1 MFAAMTFREIH
12 AAYLSGLEPAYGA
25 GEARAITDLVFESLA
40 GISRPG
46 MTEHAKKTPD
56 EKMLDLLLSSLEKIK
71 SHIPVQHVIGFAW
84 FYGMKFKVNEHVLI
98 PRPET
103 EELVLEAINYLK
115 ISPDKKVL
123 DIGTGSGCIPISI
136 KKHIPAAQITSVDIS
151 EDALQI
157 AAENATANNA
167 EIDFRKMDFLN
178 EENWGL
184 LSTYDIIISNPP
196 YIPQQEEKEM
206 DSHVTMH
213 EPALALFVPQNEP
226 LLFYK
231 KIRQFAEVHLQKEGK
246 IFLEIHRDFG
256 KKTAAIFQEEKY
268 AAVLK
273 KDISEN
279 DRMVIVSRC
288 L

>member
-1 MFAAMTFREIH
+1 MTFREIYT
-12 AAYLSGLEPAYGA
+12 AYLSELTPAYGA
-25 GEARAITDLVFESLA
+25 GEAQAITDLVLESLA

-46 MTEHAKKTPD
+46 MPEYAQKVPN
-56 EKMLDLLLSSLEKIK
+56 EKMLSLLFSSLEKIK
-71 SHIPVQHVIGFAW
+71 SHTPVQHVIGFAW
-84 FYGMKFKVNEHVLI
+84 FYGIKFKVNEHVLI

-103 EELVLEAINYLK
+103 EELVLEAISYLK
-115 ISPDKKVL
+115 ISPEKKVL

-151 EDALQI
+151 EDALQV
-157 AAENATANNA
+157 AAENATANNV
-167 EIDFRKMDFLN
+167 EIDFRKIDFLN
-178 EENWGL
+178 EENWNL

-196 YIPQQEEKEM
+196 YIPQEEEKEM
-206 DSHVTMH
+206 DPHVTMH
-213 EPALALFVPQNEP
+213 EPALALFVPQNDP

-231 KIRQFAEVHLQKEGK
+231 KIRQFADSHLNKEGR

-256 KKTAAIFQEEKY
+256 KETAAIFQEEKY

-273 KDISEN
+273 KDMSEN

-288 L
+288 R

>member
-12 AAYLSGLEPAYGA
+12 AAYLSGLTPAYGA
-25 GEARAITDLVFESLA
+25 GEAQAITDLVFESLA
-40 GISRPG
+40 EISRSG
-46 MTEHAKKTPD
+46 MAEHAKKTPD
-56 EKMLDLLLSSLEKIK
+56 EKMLGLLLSSLKKIK
-71 SHIPVQHVIGFAW
+71 NHMPVQHVIGFAW

-103 EELVLEAINYLK
+103 EELVFEVINYLK
-115 ISPDKKVL
+115 QSPQKKVL
-123 DIGTGSGCIPISI
+123 DIGTGTGCIPISI
-136 KKHIPAAQITSVDIS
+136 KKHIPAAQITSIDIS
-151 EDALQI
+151 EDALRV

-167 EIDFRKMDFLN
+167 DIDFRKMDFLN

-196 YIPQQEEKEM
+196 YIPQEEKKQM
-206 DSHVTMH
+206 DPHVTMH

-231 KIRQFAEVHLQKEGK
+231 KIRQFAEGHLRKEGR
-246 IFLEIHRDFG
+246 IFLEIHKDFG
-256 KKTAAIFQEEKY
+256 KETAAIFQKEKY

>member
-12 AAYLSGLEPAYGA
+12 TAYLSGLTPAYGA
-25 GEARAITDLVFESLA
+25 GEAQAITDLVFESLA
-40 GISRPG
+40 GISRSG
-46 MTEHAKKTPD
+46 MTEYAKKTPG
-56 EKMLDLLLSSLEKIK
+56 EKMIDLLLVSLEKIK
-71 SHIPVQHVIGFAW
+71 KYIPVQHVIGFAW

-115 ISPDKKVL
+115 ISPEKKVL

-151 EDALQI
+151 EDALQV
-157 AAENATANNA
+157 AAENAIANNT
-167 EIDFRKMDFLN
+167 EINFRKIDFLH
-178 EENWGL
+178 EENWSL

-196 YIPQQEEKEM
+196 YIPQEEEKKM
-206 DSHVTMH
+206 DPHVTMH
-213 EPALALFVPQNEP
+213 EPALALFVPQDEP

-231 KIRQFAEVHLQKEGK
+231 KIRQFAEGHLKKEGR

-256 KKTAAIFQEEKY
+256 KETAAIFQEEKY

-273 KDISEN
+273 KDISGN

-288 L
+288 P